1 MSELIF
7 TRCPH
12 CSTLFRLT
20 PQQLSAAKG
29 AVRCGK
35 CFQVFNAMQN
45 VVDATSLQA
54 SGREIPR
61 PEKKPLDFSTPAPE
75 PSTSGIPAFSSI
87 ELPPTETPN
96 TAPPPPKVS
105 ENIFASDSA
114 FAIEEDPLFAP
125 EKKKKPK
132 VQDDAWA
139 EALLRELDSESGQVP
154 ASSAEP
160 DYSSSKTHLDFI
172 QNEGDDYFGAALEAR
187 GASQRNLDEE
197 LSESFRSLTG
207 TSFGTPAGKGL
218 ELPDLDAHEPSLDA
232 DESWAQA
239 MLKELENED
248 KKTPAELALIPS
260 EKDKEKEKAAKK
272 TGGEKRAEKKQ
283 SVKDELESFDFDSL
297 FQEEMSSLA
306 APPTDPIV
314 SAPVQKDNLFDFQPT
329 EPSPLMDK
337 LGPASGHEFTPPAP
351 RQSKSSAGKQLMW
364 GVLSLLLVAVMFGQ
378 YLYFNFAKLSQESA
392 WRPWYEKACTVL
404 KCTLPPL
411 IDTSQIRSR
420 NMTLSERNGSYVV
433 DFLVKNHASFA
444 QPFPNLELRFSD
456 INGKIV
462 ARRLFKPSEY
472 VRGELTGAKLMPA
485 GVDIRFSIEVVKPSP
500 DAVNF
505 DLNFY
510 PATE

>member
-12 CSTLFRLT
+12 CSTLFRLA

-35 CFQVFNAMQN
+35 CFQVFNAMQH
-45 VVDATSLQA
+45 VVDATTLQA
-54 SGREIPR
+54 SGQNIPM
-61 PEKKPLDFSTPAPE
+61 PEKKSLDLEQNS
-75 PSTSGIPAFSSI
+75 PSLDSGDVSPFSSI
-87 ELPPTETPN
+87 ELPPSEPV
-96 TAPPPPKVS
+96 APPPPRLS
-105 ENIFASDSA
+105 ENIFSSDSA
-114 FAIEEDPLFAP
+114 FGIEEDPLFAP
-125 EKKKKPK
+125 GKQKKPK

-139 EALLRELDSESGQVP
+139 EALLRELDSESSHAP
-154 ASSAEP
+154 EP
-160 DYSSSKTHLDFI
+160 DYSSSKTSLDFI
-172 QNEGDDYFGAALEAR
+172 QNEGDDYYGAANEAR
-187 GASQRNLDEE
+187 NAMDKNLNDD
-197 LSESFRSLTG
+197 LSESFRNLAGS
-207 TSFGTPAGKGL
+207 SFGSTSKSL
-218 ELPDLDAHEPSLDA
+218 ELPDLETDEPSLDA

-239 MLKELENED
+239 MLKELENEG
-248 KKTPAELALIPS
+248 KKAPAEMALIPS
-260 EKDKEKEKAAKK
+260 DKEKEKEKAAKK
-272 TGGEKRAEKKQ
+272 AASEKRAEKKL
-283 SVKDELESFDFDSL
+283 SVKDELESFDFDAL
-297 FQEEMSSLA
+297 FQEEMSSLTA
-306 APPTDPIV
+306 APSDPIV
-314 SAPVQKDNLFDFQPT
+314 AAPVQKDNIFDFQPV
-329 EPSPLMDK
+329 EPAPLVDK
-337 LGPASGHEFTPPAP
+337 LGSATGHDFSPPAP
-351 RQSKSSAGKQLMW
+351 REKKGGAGKQIVW
-364 GVLSLLLVAVMFGQ
+364 GILSLIVVAALFGQ
-378 YLYFNFAKLSQESA
+378 YLYFNFDTKSKEME

-411 IDTSQIRSR
+411 VDTSQIRSR

-462 ARRLFKPSEY
+462 ARRLFKPAEY

-485 GVDIRFSIEVVKPSP
+485 GVDIRFSIEVVKPAP